1 MFRLTTESQNSPIHT
16 KAVQVPRNARV
27 PLSSQNSAST
37 AAACSLPASNP
48 TLPASNSTFPV
59 SKATAEPRRWMHK
72 GGNRDPT
79 AFSSLSIISHCSKK
93 ESWMYKCESCSSIQN
108 VCLWLFFSLIC
119 DGWRHVLLRHVYQRL
134 HDFLSLSV
142 GTQMSRLCSLAYCL
156 PSTQ

>member
-27 PLSSQNSAST
+27 PLSSQNSASS

-93 ESWMYKCESCSSIQN
+93 ESPTYKCESFSSKMSAYGFFPHLFVMGDVMYCSGMYIRGYMTFW
-108 VCLWLFFSLIC
+108 VFLL
-119 DGWRHVLLRHVYQRL
+119 VLKWAG
-134 HDFLSLSV
+134 SV
-142 GTQMSRLCSLAYCL
+142 H
-156 PSTQ
+156 